1 MTKKLDDVLT
11 ALPKE
16 RQRQIEARALE
27 LALPAAQDDEAFL
40 RGKVE
45 AARLSVQA
53 GDGLPD
59 SEVEALFAARRAA
72 AKPRA

>member
-27 LALPAAQDDEAFL
+27 LAPLAVQDYEAFL
-40 RGKVE
+40 GGKV
-45 AARLSVQA
+45 AVARRSVADDQGQA
-53 GDGLPD
+53 NA
-59 SEVEALFAARRAA
+59 EVEALFATRRAG
-72 AKPRA
+72 PTSGT

>member
-16 RQRQIEARALE
+16 RQRRIEARALE
-27 LALPAAQDDEAFL
+27 LALPAAQDYEAFL

-53 GDGLPD
+53 GDGQPAA
-59 SEVEALFAARRAA
+59 EVEAFFAARRAA
-72 AKPRA
+72 LKP